1 MNFTMMF
8 AGWAVLAVGVL
19 ALAAYRKVVA
29 RNEDDSLHVR
39 EGDAALTM
47 AQVRMGRQLSAID
60 MWGKTL
66 TLVTVV
72 AGLALAGF
80 FLYTEY
86 TKQVGGIITTG

>member
-1 MNFTMMF
+1 MNFTIMF

-19 ALAAYRKVVA
+19 ALAVYRKVVA
-29 RNEDDSLHVR
+29 RNEDDSLHVSDR
-39 EGDAALTM
+39 DLTLTM
-47 AQVRMGRQLSAID
+47 AQVRMSRQLSAID
-60 MWGKTL
+60 LWGKAL

-86 TKQVGGIITTG
+86 TKQAGGIITAG